1 MSLTNRQARGA
12 GRNNRRGR
20 LTGAVLGMAL
30 VTASLGGCAA
40 TPDLDRNAARQLQS
54 RVLAVT
60 GAAAANDP
68 AASLKHLDALVLDLD
83 EAAAR
88 GDVSFKRHQSISKS
102 VDAVRADLKARQAEA
117 KPLGSPPSRR
127 PRPLQTR
134 RRQIAHR
141 KAAAEKA
148 AAQAAAAQAAAAAAA
163 AAPPPAVAPAPAD
176 KGKSKGKGKGKTTT
190 EAALAPAA
198 YRSREACSRTA
209 GRRPTCVR
217 TGSRLTERRG
227 REEPAGSSLLRLRPA
242 GSPGVVRSYAPVAGN
257 RSQARCAASNSL
269 TCVTTSS
276 APSPRAMPGAS

>member
-1 MSLTNRQARGA
+1 MSLTNRLARGA

-20 LTGAVLGMAL
+20 LAGAVLGMAL

-54 RVLAVT
+54 KVLAVT

-117 KPLGSPPSRR
+117 EAARVAAEQK
-127 PRPLQTR
+127 
-134 RRQIAHR
+134 AKAAADKAAADKAAAE

-148 AAQAAAAQAAAAAAA
+148 AAQAAAAQAAAAA

-176 KGKSKGKGKGKTTT
+176 KGKSKGKGKGKDDD
-190 EAALAPAA
+190 
-198 YRSREACSRTA
+198 
-209 GRRPTCVR
+209 
-217 TGSRLTERRG
+217 
-227 REEPAGSSLLRLRPA
+227 
-242 GSPGVVRSYAPVAGN
+242 
-257 RSQARCAASNSL
+257 
-269 TCVTTSS
+269 
-276 APSPRAMPGAS
+276 